1 MISFSANIL
10 NALSQETIEAFY
22 MVRILNYDNSIMH
35 STTNHFADI
44 QLKNNGVDLANYF
57 YPSDATLIAVDPP
70 QMNTNVDR
78 EQYKITLADP
88 TLSKLAAVRNNLVGK
103 VLEGRLGFINRT
115 TGMPY
120 LEISDCPIVYK
131 GRIDAPSYL
140 IKTNEIGENLLQIT
154 GSSPMR
160 NLDLKKSLFL
170 SRDFVRQRDIN
181 DSSCD
186 QIYEGSGSIT
196 LKWGKI

>member
-1 MISFSANIL
+1 MISFSANVL

-22 MVRILNYDNSIMH
+22 MVRILNYDSSIMH

-44 QLKNNGVDLANYF
+44 QLKNNGVDLVNYS
-57 YPSDATLIAVDPP
+57 YPSDATLITVDPP

-103 VLEGRLGFINRT
+103 TLEGRLGFINLV
-115 TGMPY
+115 TGLPY
-120 LEISDCPIVYK
+120 LEIADCPIVYK
-131 GRIDAPSYL
+131 GRIDGISYL
-140 IKTNEIGENLLQIT
+140 IKTSEIGENLLQIT

-170 SRDFVRQRDIN
+170 SRDSIREKNVN

-186 QIYEGSGSIT
+186 QIYEGSGAIT